1 MWCLTRLI
9 ARSRGSESKDEDMG
23 ADVDAADAIREAFD
37 CAVIIVHHCGVDGS
51 RPRGHTSLG
60 GAVDVELAVTRTDDK
75 ITVKVE
81 WMKDGPEGDVICGQ
95 IECIALGVDEDGDAF
110 DSRVVVP
117 LDPPATESPK
127 KQLPQIPR
135 AALRFLWECVA
146 EGGRAAPPS
155 SRIPGQAKG
164 VTLDEWKSHL
174 LKAGVINEK
183 GNPREQ
189 FKRIH
194 VTLQNV
200 DRCLG
205 GFCMACH
212 IASHGRHI
220 LTCDGVLSHVTSRH
234 TPYKGVTDVTVGLPS
249 PSEVLQKML

>member
-1 MWCLTRLI
+1 MGTRTDLVRDHPALI
-9 ARSRGSESKDEDMG
+9 ESIRTQTGGKNPCCVVLDTLNRSLRGSESKDEDMG
-23 ADVDAADAIREAFD
+23 AYVDAADAIREAFD

-60 GAVDVELAVTRTDDK
+60 GAVDVQLAVTRTDDK

-81 WMKDGPEGDVICGQ
+81 WMKDGPEGDVIWGQ
-95 IECIALGVDEDGDAF
+95 IERVELGTDEDGDPL
-110 DSRVVVP
+110 DSCVVVP
-117 LDPPATESPK
+117 LDPSVAQTSAPK
-127 KQLPQIPR
+127 KELPQIPR

-146 EGGRAAPPS
+146 ESGRAAPPS
-155 SRIPGQAKG
+155 SHIPGKAKG

-194 VTLQNV
+194 VTLQNAGLIGV
-200 DRCLG
+200 WE
-205 GFCMACH
+205 GF
-212 IASHGRHI
+212 
-220 LTCDGVLSHVTSRH
+220 VWPVT
-234 TPYKGVTDVTVGLPS
+234 
-249 PSEVLQKML
+249 